1 MKISDFSPLTQSSW
15 LALGNGTVPNEFVS
29 AFLLL
34 EKSGLIGK
42 TKGVVYDIGACVGHF
57 TRKITHVFPGIKVI
71 GFEAFQHHKPVHDF
85 FEWDTHFVGLSNVNE
100 KKTFY
105 STTTD
110 FNNNMVGAGN
120 SYYQENELISNQLYD
135 ETTEIQCYRLDDYV
149 KDKDIPLPDFIKIDV
164 QGAEK
169 DIIEGGI
176 YTFKHAKA
184 ALVEVQLVEYNKGAP
199 LANEIIKLLVS
210 IGYVKYMIV
219 KKDNVQADILF
230 IKEEIFEEIK
240 SELDY

>member
-1 MKISDFSPLTQSSW
+1 MKISDFPPLTQSSW

-29 AFLLL
+29 VFILL
-34 EKSGLIGK
+34 EKAGLIGK
-42 TKGVVYDIGACVGHF
+42 NKGVVYDIGACVGHF
-57 TRKITHVFPGIKVI
+57 TRKITHVLPGIKVI

-85 FEWDTHFVGLSNVNE
+85 FEWDTNFIGLSNVND

-105 STTTD
+105 YTTTD

-149 KDKDIPLPDFIKIDV
+149 KYNELPLPDFIKIDV

-169 DIIEGGI
+169 DVIEGGI
-176 YTFKHAKA
+176 DTFKHAKA

-199 LANEIIKLLVS
+199 LADEIIILLNS
-210 IGYVKYMIV
+210 IGYTKYIVV

-230 IKEEIFEEIK
+230 IKQEIFEKIQ
-240 SELDY
+240 SELEV